1 MYFDRLKPK
10 VSIEI
15 GTLEEWYNQRY
26 VEEEEE
32 GRNHQAKRRRLN
44 YTTDDIQIELS

>member
-1 MYFDRLKPK
+1 VYFDRLKPK

-26 VEEEEE
+26 VEEEE